1 MLSLLLTLKKNC
13 PKFSEYSRKIAYGL
27 LYLESRLEYTV
38 RVKYGRRQ
46 TSAET
51 FQVVLMFF
59 FLYLGCICQVL
70 YFCIVSKLYP
80 YYFRRYSISS
90 RITFYEKIRGKFL
103 KPTGFFLS
111 WWFFLGLFLFFY
123 FVSFFM
129 IIFFCF
135 IFSDSSQI
143 EFRKT

>member
-1 MLSLLLTLKKNC
+1 MVCCIWNQGQNIRLESNTVDDKHLQKLFRW
-13 PKFSEYSRKIAYGL
+13 FSYFFFIFR
-27 LYLESRLEYTV
+27 LYLP
-38 RVKYGRRQ
+38 G
-46 TSAET
+46 A
-51 FQVVLMFF
+51 
-59 FLYLGCICQVL
+59 

-143 EFRKT
+143 EFRKTQEKLFPQVYAHYY